1 MTNQQI
7 SAKELVMKL
16 MSKDWTINTHSGVK
30 TINILNDLNY
40 YFEFNSRLSNVLGRC
55 NYTHKRIQLSTKY
68 VNLNWDKH
76 RDMVEDTI
84 RHEIAHAIAYH
95 LYGKDGLGHGYYWQ
109 NVAKQ
114 LGATPKARSKNS
126 SNIVSTRKK
135 RNIIFEC
142 PNCDNQISFARMP
155 KKTRA
160 CGSCCNKHSN
170 GKYDTKYKFIL
181 KSEKDLVV

>member
-7 SAKELVMKL
+7 SAKELVIEL
-16 MSKDWTINTHSGVK
+16 MSKDWTINTHSGTK

-40 YFEFNSRLSNVLGRC
+40 YFEFNGRLSNVLGRC

-76 RDMVEDTI
+76 SDMVEDTI

-95 LYGKDGLGHGYYWQ
+95 LYGSIGHGHDWQ
-109 NVAKQ
+109 SVAKQ
-114 LGATPKARSKNS
+114 LGAMSKARSKNS

-142 PNCDNQISFARMP
+142 PNCDNQISFARTP
-155 KKTRA
+155 KKSRA
-160 CGSCCNKHSN
+160 CGSCCDKYSN
-170 GKYDTKYKFIL
+170 GEYDAKYKYIL
-181 KSEKDLVV
+181 KREKDLVV